1 MNQNDSLVYQLLD
14 IISSESTEDFI
25 KGINNL
31 LIEEEIK
38 DFLIWDVRGNVC
50 EPCSYIPTDLY
61 ATFDIYELGYKEQSY
76 VRDINLSISYFDTT
90 YDVHTAL
97 FFQHNKRVTH
107 IITFKNEIPK
117 DLENNIIKEAA
128 FQGSGCAIS
137 QASTDIMIDLM
148 LDQTVDE
155 AK

>member
-61 ATFDIYELGYKEQSY
+61 
-76 VRDINLSISYFDTT
+76 LSLI
-90 YDVHTAL
+90 
-97 FFQHNKRVTH
+97 H
-107 IITFKNEIPK
+107 I
-117 DLENNIIKEAA
+117 
-128 FQGSGCAIS
+128 
-137 QASTDIMIDLM
+137 
-148 LDQTVDE
+148 
-155 AK
+155 